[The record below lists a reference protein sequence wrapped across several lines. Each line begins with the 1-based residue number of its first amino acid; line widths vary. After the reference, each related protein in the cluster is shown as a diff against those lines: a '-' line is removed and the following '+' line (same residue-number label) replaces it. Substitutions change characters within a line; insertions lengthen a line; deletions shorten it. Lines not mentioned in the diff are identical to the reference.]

1 VTAAVARAVAIVGN
15 GPLADGLGGRID
27 ASDMVIRFNE
37 PAFQPERS
45 GSRTD
50 ILFLMNSGKSMQ
62 ARLSD
67 PAFQRS
73 PFFAGAGRIILP
85 YHPSI
90 IAKYHPKPNPL
101 SRLKGRKADWTA
113 ETLQMCREAGKEV
126 LVLPPEF
133 YEESCAEL
141 SIAPAERSRVFPSTG
156 FLGIRYALANFPAP
170 EWRIEIRGFGW
181 TGWKRHDWES
191 EKKWVERHLGQP
203 SDDNSRAGQ

>member
-1 VTAAVARAVAIVGN
+1 MVARTVAIVGN
-15 GPLADGLGGRID
+15 GPLAYGLAARID

-45 GSRTD
+45 GRRTD

-67 PAFQRS
+67 PDFRRS

-113 ETLQMCREAGKEV
+113 ETVAMCREAGKEV

-133 YEESCAEL
+133 YEESCADL
-141 SIAPAERSRVFPSTG
+141 GIAPAERNRVFPSSG
-156 FLGIRYALANFPAP
+156 FLGIRYALEEFARSP
-170 EWRIEIRGFGW
+170 EEIALYGFSW
-181 TGWKRHDWES
+181 QGWKRHAWDKEREWMEARFLQARGTVDDES
-191 EKKWVERHLGQP
+191 
-203 SDDNSRAGQ
+203 